1 MVPADDAF
9 GRLILALLCCSDA
22 HPHAEYYRQLFS
34 LDEATS
40 SLMALWEDGSEEA
53 KRAAGS
59 LSFERSRRS
68 RREMLREY
76 AALADTGELPSLS
89 LRQYLHGK
97 LALQTRA
104 FAVEDGR
111 ALIPVRR
118 PRRSCAC
125 EYPSV
130 AIREGAGSSRNAV
143 SRLTRPRSRARVLSG
158 VTQRPLSERFEPHQ
172 NIT

>member
-118 PRRSCAC
+118 PRRA
-125 EYPSV
+125 
-130 AIREGAGSSRNAV
+130 
-143 SRLTRPRSRARVLSG
+143 RAYL
-158 VTQRPLSERFEPHQ
+158 QRKKGNSTHA
-172 NIT
+172 

>member
-1 MVPADDAF
+1 MTDERDGDDRCLTSAHAPERAAAMVPADDAF
-9 GRLILALLCCSDA
+9 GRLILTLLYCSDA

-118 PRRSCAC
+118 ARAYLRRKNGNSTAHAWC
-125 EYPSV
+125 
-130 AIREGAGSSRNAV
+130 
-143 SRLTRPRSRARVLSG
+143 
-158 VTQRPLSERFEPHQ
+158 
-172 NIT
+172 